1 MYTKKSLLIIFT
13 INQIIHWFIIGIFI
27 PIMSLFQ
34 LQKGLNLLQIGMTCA
49 IWAATIILLELP
61 TGGLSDTIGRKKVY
75 LLSMFMNFI
84 SVITLLFAFNFWTI
98 GLGIAF
104 LAASRALSSGS
115 LDAWFVDEFN
125 KVGHPDNLQK
135 ALAKVN
141 IFVPIA
147 LGVSNL
153 LGGII
158 PSTIGQ
164 FASKN
169 QYLDIYSSNFLVM
182 GLLILAQVLFT
193 SVFIK
198 ETLHPHQQQ
207 GVVAGFKKVP
217 EIVKISIKYGL
228 SSPVIFYLLLSGV
241 GFAMGMVS
249 LEQYWQPQVKQ
260 IMTINFQP
268 WILGVIA
275 ALGCI
280 SMGTIGSALSIPLC
294 KKFKNNYPLI
304 LFFNYMITGFVFIIL
319 AFQTNI
325 AGFIILYLTLF
336 SSWGFSSSPLMAL
349 FNHHVPEDKR
359 STLLSFQ
366 SLSQQLGVLISGFF
380 MGYLSQFHSISFAWL
395 IGATIIGLSSLCFLK
410 ILNKLKT
417 AELGNDFY
425 QA

>member
-61 TGGLSDTIGRKKVY
+61 TGGLADTIGRKKVY

-169 QYLDIYSSNFLVM
+169 QYLELYK
-182 GLLILAQVLFT
+182 T
-193 SVFIK
+193 
-198 ETLHPHQQQ
+198 
-207 GVVAGFKKVP
+207 
-217 EIVKISIKYGL
+217 KY
-228 SSPVIFYLLLSGV
+228 
-241 GFAMGMVS
+241 
-249 LEQYWQPQVKQ
+249 
-260 IMTINFQP
+260 
-268 WILGVIA
+268 
-275 ALGCI
+275 
-280 SMGTIGSALSIPLC
+280 C
-294 KKFKNNYPLI
+294 KF
-304 LFFNYMITGFVFIIL
+304 
-319 AFQTNI
+319 
-325 AGFIILYLTLF
+325 
-336 SSWGFSSSPLMAL
+336 
-349 FNHHVPEDKR
+349 
-359 STLLSFQ
+359 
-366 SLSQQLGVLISGFF
+366 
-380 MGYLSQFHSISFAWL
+380 
-395 IGATIIGLSSLCFLK
+395 
-410 ILNKLKT
+410 
-417 AELGNDFY
+417 
-425 QA
+425 